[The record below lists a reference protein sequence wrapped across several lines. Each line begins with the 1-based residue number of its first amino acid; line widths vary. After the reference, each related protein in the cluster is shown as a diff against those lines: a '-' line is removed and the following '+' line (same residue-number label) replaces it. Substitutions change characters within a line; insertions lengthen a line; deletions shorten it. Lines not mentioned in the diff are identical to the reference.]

1 MIYPIKPCEIPR
13 NFGAAAWWGPV
24 CWSVA
29 SRERFPVESWFL
41 PFLGGK
47 KQLDN
52 YGKWESHSKECR
64 LFGMVFD
71 CFCCQSMFR
80 VPTGWLALGKVC
92 ESRDPKFTWEGV
104 ECIRYF
110 QAGLPGKVAISVTNV
125 ADDLAGHVPAFW
137 QCRFACGFEHHSFC
151 FYTYPLVN

>member
-1 MIYPIKPCEIPR
+1 MKSHETSVPPPGEVQSAGVLPAGSVSRWRAGSCLFWGGKSSWTIMESENHILR
-13 NFGAAAWWGPV
+13 NADCLV
-24 CWSVA
+24 
-29 SRERFPVESWFL
+29 WFL
-41 PFLGGK
+41 I
-47 KQLDN
+47 
-52 YGKWESHSKECR
+52 
-64 LFGMVFD
+64 V
-71 CFCCQSMFR
+71 FCCQSMFR

-110 QAGLPGKVAISVTNV
+110 QAGLPGKGAISVTNV